1 MEKGS
6 APVTRT
12 PVPEQSLPPSQ
23 RPYPPAE
30 GELARITESV
40 RGLWRGHPQQ
50 SLETLG
56 RQVMLGRDAFIGLV
70 LSLVQRRFPY
80 REFIKQC
87 AFMANVSAAPTVFV
101 AIPIAV
107 VVSIQVGA
115 LVNQVG
121 ATTFIGAVAGL
132 GIIRQGAPLV
142 SALMIAGAVGS
153 AICADLGSRTIR
165 EEIDAMMVMGV
176 DPVRRLV
183 APRMAAAV
191 LVSILLCGFVVFVGF
206 ATAYMFNVY
215 AQSGT
220 PGSFIGSFASF
231 AVADDLLVALTK
243 AAIFG
248 VLTAII
254 ACDIGLHAHGGPG
267 GVANAVNSAV
277 VSSALMLF
285 ATNIILTQLDNTLLP
300 SKVV

>member
-1 MEKGS
+1 MTTLEKPS
-6 APVTRT
+6 AASDTEP
-12 PVPEQSLPPSQ
+12 
-23 RPYPPAE
+23 
-30 GELARITESV
+30 GELERLGESV
-40 RGLWRGHPQQ
+40 RGLWRRHPQR

-56 RQVMLGRDAFIGLV
+56 RQVDLGRDAIRQLV
-70 LSLVQRRFPY
+70 VSILRGRFPY
-80 REFIKQC
+80 GEFIKQC
-87 AFMANVSAAPTVFV
+87 AFMTSVSAAPTVLV
-101 AIPIAV
+101 AIPISV
-107 VVSIQVGA
+107 VVSIQLGA

-142 SALMIAGAVGS
+142 TSLMIAGAVGS
-153 AICADLGSRTIR
+153 AITADLGSRTIR

-183 APRMAAAV
+183 APRIAAAV
-191 LVSILLCGFVVFVGF
+191 LVSMLLCGFIVFVGF

-231 AVADDLLVALTK
+231 AVANDLVVAVVK
-243 AAIFG
+243 AAVFG
-248 VLTAII
+248 LLTAVI

-285 ATNIILTQLDNTLLP
+285 ATNIALTQLYNTLLP
-300 SKVV
+300 TKVV

>member
-1 MEKGS
+1 M
-6 APVTRT
+6 VTT
-12 PVPEQSLPPSQ
+12 GPEQPAQ
-23 RPYPPAE
+23 RTDLEQAVDD
-30 GELARITESV
+30 L
-40 RGLWRGHPQQ
+40 RGLWRRHPQR

-56 RQVMLGRDAFIGLV
+56 RQVTLGREAVVETVKAI
-70 LSLVQRRFPY
+70 LSRRFPFE
-80 REFIKQC
+80 EFAKQC
-87 AFMANVSAAPTVFV
+87 AFMANVSAAPTIFV
-101 AIPIAV
+101 AMPIAV
-107 VVSIQVGA
+107 VVSIQIGA

-142 SALMIAGAVGS
+142 TSLMIAGAVGS

-176 DPVRRLV
+176 NPVRRLV
-183 APRMAAAV
+183 APRLVAAV
-191 LVSILLCGFVVFVGF
+191 VVSMLLCGFIVFVGF

-231 AVADDLLVALTK
+231 AVANDMAVALVK
-243 AAIFG
+243 SAIFG

-254 ACDIGLHAHGGPG
+254 ACDIGLHAKGGPG
-267 GVANAVNSAV
+267 GVADAVNSAV

-285 ATNIILTQLDNTLLP
+285 ATNIIITQVYNTVFP
-300 SKVV
+300 TKVI

>member
-1 MEKGS
+1 MTTTELEK
-6 APVTRT
+6 
-12 PVPEQSLPPSQ
+12 
-23 RPYPPAE
+23 
-30 GELARITESV
+30 ITASV
-40 RGLWRGHPQQ
+40 GGLWKRHPQQ

-56 RQVMLGRDAFIGLV
+56 RQVLLGREALRQLV
-70 LSLVQRRFPY
+70 ISLLRRRFPY
-80 REFIKQC
+80 QEFIKQC
-87 AFMANVSAAPTVFV
+87 AFMTSVSAAPTVLV

-142 SALMIAGAVGS
+142 TSLMIAGAVGS
-153 AICADLGSRTIR
+153 AITADLGSRTIR

-183 APRMAAAV
+183 APRLVAAV
-191 LVSILLCGFVVFVGF
+191 LVSMLLCGFIVFVGF

-215 AQSGT
+215 AQQGT

-231 AVADDLLVALTK
+231 AVANDLVIALIK

-285 ATNIILTQLDNTLLP
+285 ATNIILTQLYNTLFP
-300 SKVV
+300 TKVI

>member
-1 MEKGS
+1 MTS
-6 APVTRT
+6 TL
-12 PVPEQSLPPSQ
+12 PEDS
-23 RPYPPAE
+23 
-30 GELARITESV
+30 ELRRIAAAAT
-40 RGLWRGHPQQ
+40 GLWRRHPQQ

-56 RQVMLGRDAFIGLV
+56 RQVGLGREAFAQLFLAV
-70 LSLVQRRFPY
+70 AQRRFPFQ
-80 REFIKQC
+80 EFIRQC

-115 LVNQVG
+115 LVDQVG

-176 DPVRRLV
+176 NPVRRLV
-183 APRMAAAV
+183 APRLAAAV
-191 LVSILLCGFVVFVGF
+191 LVSVLLCGFIVFVGF
-206 ATAYMFNVY
+206 ATAYLFNVY

-231 AVADDLLVALTK
+231 AVANDLIVALAK

-254 ACDIGLHAHGGPG
+254 ACDIGLHARGGPG
-267 GVANAVNSAV
+267 GVADAVNSAV

-285 ATNIILTQLDNTLLP
+285 ATNIILTQLYNTLFP
-300 SKVV
+300 TKVV

>member
-1 MEKGS
+1 MTATLEKPPTTGP
-6 APVTRT
+6 AP
-12 PVPEQSLPPSQ
+12 EPS
-23 RPYPPAE
+23 
-30 GELARITESV
+30 ELAKITASIG
-40 RGLWRGHPQQ
+40 GLWRRHPQR

-56 RQVMLGRDAFIGLV
+56 RQVDLGREALRQLV
-70 LSLVQRRFPY
+70 VSMVRRRFPY
-80 REFIKQC
+80 QEFIKQC
-87 AFMANVSAAPTVFV
+87 AFMASVSAVPTVLV

-107 VVSIQVGA
+107 VVSIQIGA

-142 SALMIAGAVGS
+142 TSLMIAGAVGS

-183 APRMAAAV
+183 APRLAAAV
-191 LVSILLCGFVVFVGF
+191 LVSMLLCGFIVFVGF

-220 PGSFIGSFASF
+220 PGSFMSSFASF
-231 AVADDLLVALTK
+231 AVANDLAVALLK

-248 VLTAII
+248 ALTAII

-285 ATNIILTQLDNTLLP
+285 ATNIILTQLYNTLFP
-300 SKVV
+300 TKVI

>member
-1 MEKGS
+1 MVTTGPEKP
-6 APVTRT
+6 AQRT
-12 PVPEQSLPPSQ
+12 DLEQAVDDLK
-23 RPYPPAE
+23 
-30 GELARITESV
+30 
-40 RGLWRGHPQQ
+40 GLWRRHPQR

-56 RQVMLGRDAFIGLV
+56 RQVTLGREAVVETVKAV
-70 LSLVQRRFPY
+70 LARRFPFE
-80 REFIKQC
+80 EFAKQC
-87 AFMANVSAAPTVFV
+87 AFMANVSAAPTIFV
-101 AIPIAV
+101 AMPIAV
-107 VVSIQVGA
+107 VVSIQIGA

-142 SALMIAGAVGS
+142 TSLMIAGAVGS

-183 APRMAAAV
+183 APRLVAAV
-191 LVSILLCGFVVFVGF
+191 VVSMLLCGFIVFVGF

-231 AVADDLLVALTK
+231 AVANDMAVALVK
-243 AAIFG
+243 SAIFG

-254 ACDIGLHAHGGPG
+254 ACDIGLHAKGGPG
-267 GVANAVNSAV
+267 GVADAVNSAV

-285 ATNIILTQLDNTLLP
+285 ATNIIITQVYNTVFP
-300 SKVV
+300 TKVI

>member
-1 MEKGS
+1 MTTLEKPS
-6 APVTRT
+6 ATAEPDPSELDRIG
-12 PVPEQSLPPSQ
+12 QSL
-23 RPYPPAE
+23 
-30 GELARITESV
+30 
-40 RGLWRGHPQQ
+40 RGLWRRHPQR

-56 RQVMLGRDAFIGLV
+56 RQVDLGRDALRQLV
-70 LSLVQRRFPY
+70 VSILRRRFPY

-87 AFMANVSAAPTVFV
+87 AFMTSVSAAPTVLV

-142 SALMIAGAVGS
+142 TSLMIAGAVGS
-153 AICADLGSRTIR
+153 AITADLGSRTIR

-183 APRMAAAV
+183 APRIAAAV
-191 LVSILLCGFVVFVGF
+191 LVSMLLCGFIVFVGF
-206 ATAYMFNVY
+206 ATAYLFNVY

-231 AVADDLLVALTK
+231 AVANDLVIAILK

-248 VLTAII
+248 LLTAVI

-285 ATNIILTQLDNTLLP
+285 ASNIVLTQLYNTLLP

>member
-1 MEKGS
+1 M
-6 APVTRT
+6 VTT
-12 PVPEQSLPPSQ
+12 GKNAPEQRTDLEQ
-23 RPYPPAE
+23 A
-30 GELARITESV
+30 LDDLK
-40 RGLWRGHPQQ
+40 GLWQRHPQR

-56 RQVMLGRDAFIGLV
+56 RQVTLGREAVVETLK
-70 LSLVQRRFPY
+70 SLAARRFPFA
-80 REFIKQC
+80 EFAKQC
-87 AFMANVSAAPTVFV
+87 GFMANVSAAPTIFV
-101 AIPIAV
+101 AMPIAV
-107 VVSIQVGA
+107 VVSIQIGA

-142 SALMIAGAVGS
+142 TSLMIAGAVGS

-176 DPVRRLV
+176 NPVRRLV
-183 APRMAAAV
+183 APRLVAAV
-191 LVSILLCGFVVFVGF
+191 VVSMLLCGFIVFVGF

-231 AVADDLLVALTK
+231 AVANDMAVALVK
-243 AAIFG
+243 SAIFG

-254 ACDIGLHAHGGPG
+254 ACDIGLHAKGGPG

-285 ATNIILTQLDNTLLP
+285 ATNIIITQVYNTVFP
-300 SKVV
+300 TKVI

>member
-1 MEKGS
+1 M
-6 APVTRT
+6 VTT
-12 PVPEQSLPPSQ
+12 GKNEPEQRTDLEQ
-23 RPYPPAE
+23 ALRD
-30 GELARITESV
+30 LK
-40 RGLWRGHPQQ
+40 GLWQRHPQR

-56 RQVMLGRDAFIGLV
+56 RQVTLGREAV
-70 LSLVQRRFPY
+70 VETVKSVAARRFPFA
-80 REFIKQC
+80 EFAKQC
-87 AFMANVSAAPTVFV
+87 GFMANVSAAPTIFV
-101 AIPIAV
+101 AMPIAV
-107 VVSIQVGA
+107 VVSIQIGA

-142 SALMIAGAVGS
+142 TSLMIAGAVGS

-183 APRMAAAV
+183 APRLVAAV
-191 LVSILLCGFVVFVGF
+191 VVSMLLCGFIVFVGF

-231 AVADDLLVALTK
+231 AVANDMAVALVK
-243 AAIFG
+243 SAIFG

-254 ACDIGLHAHGGPG
+254 ACDIGLHAKGGPG

-285 ATNIILTQLDNTLLP
+285 ATNIIITQVYNTVFP
-300 SKVV
+300 AKVI

>member
-1 MEKGS
+1 MTTLERPS
-6 APVTRT
+6 AGAE
-12 PVPEQSLPPSQ
+12 PEPS
-23 RPYPPAE
+23 
-30 GELARITESV
+30 ELERIGRSA
-40 RGLWRGHPQQ
+40 RGLWQRHPQR

-56 RQVMLGRDAFIGLV
+56 RQVDLGRDALRQLV
-70 LSLVQRRFPY
+70 VSIIQRRFPY

-87 AFMANVSAAPTVFV
+87 AFMTSVSAAPTVLV

-142 SALMIAGAVGS
+142 TSLMIAGAVGS
-153 AICADLGSRTIR
+153 AITADLGSRTIR

-183 APRMAAAV
+183 APRLAAAV
-191 LVSILLCGFVVFVGF
+191 LVSMLLCGFIVFVGF

-215 AQSGT
+215 AQQGT
-220 PGSFIGSFASF
+220 PGSFIGSFSSF
-231 AVADDLLVALTK
+231 AVANDLVIALVK

-248 VLTAII
+248 LLTAVI

-285 ATNIILTQLDNTLLP
+285 ATNIVLTQLYNTLLP
-300 SKVV
+300 TKVV

>member
-1 MEKGS
+1 MEPWQEHD
-6 APVTRT
+6 A
-12 PVPEQSLPPSQ
+12 
-23 RPYPPAE
+23 
-30 GELARITESV
+30 GELRRITGIAT
-40 RGLWRGHPQQ
+40 GLWQRHPQR

-56 RQVMLGRDAFIGLV
+56 RQVVLGRDAFAQLLIALV
-70 LSLVQRRFPY
+70 RRRFPY
-80 REFIKQC
+80 QEFIRQC

-115 LVNQVG
+115 LVDQVG

-153 AICADLGSRTIR
+153 AITADLGSRTIR

-183 APRMAAAV
+183 APRLAAAV
-191 LVSILLCGFVVFVGF
+191 LVSMLLCGFVVFVGF

-231 AVADDLLVALTK
+231 AVATDLLIALAK

-248 VLTAII
+248 VLTAVI
-254 ACDIGLHAHGGPG
+254 ACDVGLHTRGGPA
-267 GVANAVNSAV
+267 GVADSVNSAV
-277 VSSALMLF
+277 VTSALMLF
-285 ATNIILTQLDNTLLP
+285 ATNIILTQLANTFFP
-300 SKVV
+300 AKVV

>member
-1 MEKGS
+1 MTTLEKPS
-6 APVTRT
+6 TAPD
-12 PVPEQSLPPSQ
+12 
-23 RPYPPAE
+23 AE
-30 GELARITESV
+30 PTELERIGESV
-40 RGLWRGHPQQ
+40 RGLWRRHPQR

-56 RQVMLGRDAFIGLV
+56 RQVDLGRDALRQLV
-70 LSLVQRRFPY
+70 VSILRRRFPY
-80 REFIKQC
+80 QEFIKQC
-87 AFMANVSAAPTVFV
+87 AFMTSVSAAPTVLV
-101 AIPIAV
+101 AIPISV
-107 VVSIQVGA
+107 VVSIQLGA

-142 SALMIAGAVGS
+142 TSLMIAGAVGS
-153 AICADLGSRTIR
+153 AITADLGSRTIR

-183 APRMAAAV
+183 APRIAAAV
-191 LVSILLCGFVVFVGF
+191 LVSMLLCGFIVFVGF

-231 AVADDLLVALTK
+231 AVANDLVIAVLK
-243 AAIFG
+243 AAVFG
-248 VLTAII
+248 LLTAVI
-254 ACDIGLHAHGGPG
+254 ACDISLHAHGGPG

-285 ATNIILTQLDNTLLP
+285 ATNIVLTQLYNTLLP

>member
-1 MEKGS
+1 MSFTSRTKDQPPPSVSERPELDRILGS
-6 APVTRT
+6 A
-12 PVPEQSLPPSQ
+12 
-23 RPYPPAE
+23 A
-30 GELARITESV
+30 
-40 RGLWRGHPQQ
+40 GLWRRHPQQ

-56 RQVMLGRDAFIGLV
+56 RQVLLGREAVLALV
-70 LSLVQRRFPY
+70 VSLAKGRFPY
-80 REFIKQC
+80 HEFIRQC
-87 AFMANVSAAPTVFV
+87 SFMSSVSAAPTVFV

-132 GIIRQGAPLV
+132 GILRQGAPLV
-142 SALMIAGAVGS
+142 TSLMIAGAVGS
-153 AICADLGSRTIR
+153 AICADLGSRRIR

-183 APRMAAAV
+183 APRLAAAV
-191 LVSILLCGFVVFVGF
+191 LVSMLLCGFIVFVGF
-206 ATAYMFNVY
+206 ATSYMFNVY

-220 PGSFIGSFASF
+220 PGSFISSFNSF
-231 AVADDLLVALTK
+231 AVAGDLVIALVK

-248 VLTAII
+248 ALTAVI
-254 ACDIGLHAHGGPG
+254 ASDIGLHAKGGPG

-285 ATNIILTQLDNTLLP
+285 ATNIIVTQIANTLFP
-300 SKVV
+300 TKAV

>member
-1 MEKGS
+1 MTAGS
-6 APVTRT
+6 AGAGRPPDRT
-12 PVPEQSLPPSQ
+12 DLEQAVDDLK
-23 RPYPPAE
+23 
-30 GELARITESV
+30 
-40 RGLWRGHPQQ
+40 GLWRRHPQR

-56 RQVMLGRDAFIGLV
+56 RQVTLGRQAAV
-70 LSLVQRRFPY
+70 ETVKSMAARRFPFA
-80 REFIKQC
+80 EFAKQC
-87 AFMANVSAAPTVFV
+87 GFMANVSAAPTIFV
-101 AIPIAV
+101 AMPIAV
-107 VVSIQVGA
+107 VVSIQIGA

-142 SALMIAGAVGS
+142 TSLMIAGAVGS

-183 APRMAAAV
+183 APRLVAAV
-191 LVSILLCGFVVFVGF
+191 LVSMLLCGFIVFVGF

-231 AVADDLLVALTK
+231 AVANDMAVALVK
-243 AAIFG
+243 SAIFG
-248 VLTAII
+248 MLTAII
-254 ACDIGLHAHGGPG
+254 ACDVGLHAKGGPG

-285 ATNIILTQLDNTLLP
+285 ATNIIITQVYNTVFP
-300 SKVV
+300 TKVI

>member
-1 MEKGS
+1 MTAS
-6 APVTRT
+6 LRT
-12 PVPEQSLPPSQ
+12 PADERPP
-23 RPYPPAE
+23 REP
-30 GELARITESV
+30 GELEKIIASAS
-40 RGLWRGHPQQ
+40 GLWRRHPQR

-56 RQVMLGRDAFIGLV
+56 RQVTLGREAIVQLFV
-70 LSLVQRRFPY
+70 SLARGRFPY
-80 REFIKQC
+80 QEFIKQC

-142 SALMIAGAVGS
+142 SALMVAGAVGS

-183 APRMAAAV
+183 APRLAAAV
-191 LVSILLCGFVVFVGF
+191 LVSVLLCGFVVFVGF

-220 PGSFIGSFASF
+220 PGSFISSFASF
-231 AVADDLLVALTK
+231 AVANDLIIALVK

-248 VLTAII
+248 VLTAVI

-285 ATNIILTQLDNTLLP
+285 ATNIILTQLYNTLFP
-300 SKVV
+300 AKVV

>member
-1 MEKGS
+1 MTTLEKPS
-6 APVTRT
+6 AAAN
-12 PVPEQSLPPSQ
+12 
-23 RPYPPAE
+23 AE
-30 GELARITESV
+30 PTELERIGESV
-40 RGLWRGHPQQ
+40 RGLWRRHPQR

-56 RQVMLGRDAFIGLV
+56 RQVDLGRDALRQLV
-70 LSLVQRRFPY
+70 VSILRRRFPY
-80 REFIKQC
+80 QEFVKQC
-87 AFMANVSAAPTVFV
+87 AFMTSVSAAPTVLV
-101 AIPIAV
+101 AIPISV
-107 VVSIQVGA
+107 VVSIQLGA

-142 SALMIAGAVGS
+142 TSLMIAGAVGS
-153 AICADLGSRTIR
+153 AITADLGSRTIR

-183 APRMAAAV
+183 APRIAAAV
-191 LVSILLCGFVVFVGF
+191 LVSMLLCGFIVFVGF

-231 AVADDLLVALTK
+231 AVANDLVIAVLK
-243 AAIFG
+243 AAVFG
-248 VLTAII
+248 LLTAVI

-285 ATNIILTQLDNTLLP
+285 ATNIVLTQLYNTLLP

>member
-1 MEKGS
+1 MTTLEKPS
-6 APVTRT
+6 ATVD
-12 PVPEQSLPPSQ
+12 
-23 RPYPPAE
+23 AE
-30 GELARITESV
+30 PTELEKIGESV
-40 RGLWRGHPQQ
+40 RGLWRRHPQR

-56 RQVMLGRDAFIGLV
+56 RQVDLGRDALRQLV
-70 LSLVQRRFPY
+70 VSILRRRFPY
-80 REFIKQC
+80 QEFIKQC
-87 AFMANVSAAPTVFV
+87 AFMTSVSAAPTVLV
-101 AIPIAV
+101 AIPISV
-107 VVSIQVGA
+107 VVSIQLGA
-115 LVNQVG
+115 LVDQVG

-142 SALMIAGAVGS
+142 TSLMIAGAVGS
-153 AICADLGSRTIR
+153 AITADLGSRTIR

-183 APRMAAAV
+183 APRIAAAV
-191 LVSILLCGFVVFVGF
+191 LVSMLLCGFIVFVGF

-231 AVADDLLVALTK
+231 AVADDLVVAVLK
-243 AAIFG
+243 AAVFG
-248 VLTAII
+248 LLTAVI

-285 ATNIILTQLDNTLLP
+285 ATNIVLTQLYNTLLP

>member
-1 MEKGS
+1 MTTAEPTG
-6 APVTRT
+6 VTKPSERT
-12 PVPEQSLPPSQ
+12 DLEQAVDDLM
-23 RPYPPAE
+23 
-30 GELARITESV
+30 
-40 RGLWRGHPQQ
+40 GLWRRHPQR

-56 RQVMLGRDAFIGLV
+56 RQVALAREAILETLRAMAA
-70 LSLVQRRFPY
+70 RRFPFQ
-80 REFIKQC
+80 EFAKQC
-87 AFMANVSAAPTVFV
+87 SFMASVSAAPTIFV

-142 SALMIAGAVGS
+142 TSLMIAGAVGS

-176 DPVRRLV
+176 NPVRRLV
-183 APRMAAAV
+183 APRLVAAV
-191 LVSILLCGFVVFVGF
+191 LVSILLCGFIVFVGF

-231 AVADDLLVALTK
+231 AVANDLIVALVK

-248 VLTAII
+248 AITAII
-254 ACDIGLHAHGGPG
+254 ACDIGLHAQGGPG

-285 ATNIILTQLDNTLLP
+285 ATNIILTQVYNTLFP
-300 SKVV
+300 AKVV